1 MGIASTTSHRT
12 SHTAAMAADKP
23 TETPAAAEQKPEETK
38 TAKPAALGEDD
49 EFEDFPVEDWPE
61 NETEAA
67 TQGESSKHLWE
78 ESWDDD
84 DTSDDFSQQLKAELQ
99 KVEAGKRK

>member
-1 MGIASTTSHRT
+1 MSE
-12 SHTAAMAADKP
+12 P
-23 TETPAAAEQKPEETK
+23 TLTLP
-38 TAKPAALGEDD
+38 
-49 EFEDFPVEDWPE
+49 DWPE

-84 DTSDDFSQQLKAELQ
+84 DTSDDFSQQLKYVSTPRTGKSTILTRIYRAELQ